1 MFTVALFTIAKTREQ
16 PKRPSTEEW
25 IKMRCTSIIIS
36 DVEHLFTCLLAIY
49 ISSLEKPVFTSSH
62 FLIGSFVFLVIELCE
77 LYVYFGN

>member
-1 MFTVALFTIAKTREQ
+1 MILHCISVPYLLYPFLCHLLIVLI
-16 PKRPSTEEW
+16 
-25 IKMRCTSIIIS
+25 CTSIIIS